1 MSKRKV
7 LPAVAPKGG
16 RKIVALEL
24 VQLKA
29 LVAQT
34 NAAYEALQDATLAHA
49 TAKAAYEA
57 VAIKY
62 QRYGAVLVKRYR
74 LKADEE
80 ISNETGVI
88 RKLPPKPAA

>member
-1 MSKRKV
+1 MSKRKA
-7 LPAVAPKGG
+7 LPSVAPKAG
-16 RKIVALEL
+16 RRILAPEL

-29 LVAQT
+29 LVHST

-57 VAIKY
+57 VATKY
-62 QRYGAVLVKRYR
+62 QRYGGFLVKRYR

-80 ISNETGVI
+80 IDNETGVL
-88 RKLPPKPAA
+88 RKAPPKPNA